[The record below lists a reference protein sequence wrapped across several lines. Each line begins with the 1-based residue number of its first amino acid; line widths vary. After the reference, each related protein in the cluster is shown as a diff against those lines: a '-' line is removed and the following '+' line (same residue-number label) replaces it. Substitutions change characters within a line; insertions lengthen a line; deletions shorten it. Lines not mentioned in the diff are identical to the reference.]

1 MRQLQEARQIGEQ
14 KIGRRLTETEYQ
26 SALSYAKHKA
36 VAQGNGPDYVP
47 FLLPDVIVE
56 RELEA
61 SSIAFAALEYKCGKE
76 MLDRWKR
83 LLGITKSQFIT
94 LVQREPELL
103 RAVAAVTMPCAE
115 VMSSSC

>member
-26 SALSYAKHKA
+26 SALSYANHKA

-56 RELEA
+56 REVEA

-83 LLGITKSQFIT
+83 LLEVSEAQF
-94 LVQREPELL
+94 LALAQREPELL
-103 RAVAAVTMPCAE
+103 HAVAAVTMPCAK
-115 VMSSSC
+115 VRSSSC